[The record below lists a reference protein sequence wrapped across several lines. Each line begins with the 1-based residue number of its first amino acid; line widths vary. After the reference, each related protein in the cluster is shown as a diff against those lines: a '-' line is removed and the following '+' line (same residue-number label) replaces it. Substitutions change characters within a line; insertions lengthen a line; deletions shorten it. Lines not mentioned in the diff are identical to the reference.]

1 MEASKGQ
8 ALRSKVRLTFSEI
21 IVGEKSLINFER
33 GILNKSLA
41 TANSKSIVCK
51 WSNPEFVSI
60 YTARVKMMLTNL
72 KSPHGS
78 QHLLNVQSGKLPSQ
92 DLAGYNYFQLHPA
105 KWERLL
111 AEKEAR
117 ENNKYK
123 PLKGNTD
130 MFECRACL
138 KNNRPAKNC
147 SYYQLQTRSADE
159 PMTTFVTCLSCANR
173 WKC

>member
-1 MEASKGQ
+1 MEASK
-8 ALRSKVRLTFSEI
+8 ADELREKVRTVFSGVLSEGKW
-21 IVGEKSLINFER
+21 VVNFER

-41 TANSKSIVCK
+41 SAKDKSIVCK
-51 WSNPEFVSI
+51 WSNPEFVAI
-60 YTARVKMMLTNL
+60 YRARVKMMFANL
-72 KSPHGS
+72 RSSHGS
-78 QHLLNVQSGKLPSQ
+78 QHLADVEAGRLLPQ
-92 DLAGYNYFQLHPA
+92 ELAGYSYFQLHPD

-123 PLKGNTD
+123 PMKGNTD
-130 MFECRACL
+130 MFECRSCL

-159 PMTTFVTCLSCANR
+159 PMTTFVTCLECGTR